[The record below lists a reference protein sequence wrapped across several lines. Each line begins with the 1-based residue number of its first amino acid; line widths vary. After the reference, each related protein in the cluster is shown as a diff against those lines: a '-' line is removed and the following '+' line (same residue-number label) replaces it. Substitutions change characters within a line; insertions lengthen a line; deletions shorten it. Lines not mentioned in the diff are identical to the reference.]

1 MSIENKIKQILA
13 ESKAEANKDETVVEA
28 TDINDPSDGGEMN
41 PANDKNRK
49 GKQEIGGKGEAS
61 NVVTKDAEDGDQTAL
76 NDINTDGVTKV
87 AGDNPDNKKGINEAS
102 VKNVMGKFQVIQDG
116 KVIGEYNAKY
126 EAEEHA
132 QGLNDTPKKSKD
144 KKGIKEDIAALVD
157 GEDLTEEFKEKAAT
171 IFEAAVLYRVKDE
184 VAKLDE
190 AYAVK
195 LDEEKELFKEE
206 LVEKIDG
213 YLDYVVEQW
222 LAQNEIALESGMKSD
237 ILESFVSGMKN
248 LFEEHYIDVPEEK
261 YDVLGDLQEQI
272 NSLTTKLDETV
283 ASNVEL
289 RTSLLEN
296 EAEKLVGLHC
306 EGLVETD
313 KEKFLALV
321 EELEFDGIESF
332 DKKLKTIRE
341 SYFTKKSAKPLT
353 ESFMTDE
360 PVIVEDAP
368 AKSTITDPSMR
379 GYVATLDKLK

>member
-1 MSIENKIKQILA
+1 MSIEDKIKKILA
-13 ESKAEANKDETVVEA
+13 ESKAEAKKDETVVEA

-49 GKQEIGGKGEAS
+49 GKQDIGGKGEDS
-61 NVVTKDAEDGDQTAL
+61 NVVNKDAEEGDQSVI
-76 NDINTDGVTKV
+76 DPIKTDSVTKI
-87 AGDNPDNKKGINEAS
+87 AGDNPDN
-102 VKNVMGKFQVIQDG
+102 
-116 KVIGEYNAKY
+116 
-126 EAEEHA
+126 
-132 QGLNDTPKKSKD
+132 

-171 IFEAAVLYRVKDE
+171 IFEAAVMTRVKEE

-190 AYAVK
+190 AYQIK
-195 LDEEKELFKEE
+195 LDEEKEIFKEE
-206 LVEKIDG
+206 LAEKIDG

-222 LAQNEIALESGMKSD
+222 MEQNEIALESGMKSD
-237 ILESFVSGMKN
+237 ILESFVTGMKS

-272 NSLTTKLDETV
+272 EALSAKLDETV

-289 RTSLLEN
+289 RTQLLEN
-296 EAEKLVGLHC
+296 ESEKLIDTYC

-321 EELEFDGIESF
+321 EELEFDGLESF

-341 SYFTKKSAKPLT
+341 SYFTKKSSAKPLT
-353 ESFMTDE
+353 ESIVTDSPIITE
-360 PVIVEDAP
+360 EVP
-368 AKSTITDPSMR
+368 AKKVITGPMAQ
-379 GYVATLDKLK
+379 YVSTLDKL